1 LAMRKAPVSQHKGEP
16 LPWQEPSDFC
26 FAPSWPKAAAGPPP
40 IINPVQ
46 HSGKDEMKGSV
57 VQSNAIN
64 SRKAGPT
71 SIGGGL
77 NKMMS
82 EGATRGQSEARLL
95 CEYAANK
102 CQSEL
107 SLLLKSGADPNV
119 LSKVDWQPFETTPL
133 LEACVGG
140 YKRLAR
146 LLLEHGAKPNTVVGP
161 GFTAIY
167 NACMN
172 GHYETVA
179 LLLEHGATVTQLTDE
194 GFSPLYISAQNG
206 HMDCVVLCLGAASM
220 TKELAD
226 LGPKEIKGA
235 TALYIAVQ
243 NGHQDCV
250 HQLIKAGVNVD
261 PVTEAGSTPLMI
273 ALYLSD
279 VYGDKPHIDCARLLL
294 EAGASI
300 EVQDKGGRTPLDWC
314 GHDNSLI
321 DMVVEEKK
329 LRDRQ
334 KESGSRG
341 FW

>member
-1 LAMRKAPVSQHKGEP
+1 MRRAPEPQGKAEP
-16 LPWQEPSDFC
+16 LPWQEPADFC
-26 FAPSWPKAAAGPPP
+26 YAPSWPKPAPGPPP

-46 HSGKDEMKGSV
+46 HSGNNEMKGIV
-57 VQSNAIN
+57 LQSNAIN
-64 SRKAGPT
+64 SRKNGAT
-71 SIGGGL
+71 SIQGGL
-77 NKMMS
+77 KKMMS

-102 CQSEL
+102 NQSEL

-119 LSKVDWQPFETTPL
+119 MSKVDWQPFETTPL
-133 LEACVGG
+133 LEACVSGF
-140 YKRLAR
+140 KRLAR
-146 LLLEHGAKPNTVVGP
+146 LLLEHGAKPDTVVGP

-172 GHYETVA
+172 GHYECVA
-179 LLLEHGATVTQLTDE
+179 LLLEHGATVTKLTDE
-194 GFSPLYISAQNG
+194 GFSPLYICAQNG
-206 HMDCVVLCLGAASM
+206 HMDCVVLCLGASSM

-226 LGPKEIKGA
+226 LGPPELGGA

-243 NGHQDCV
+243 NGHPDCV

-273 ALYLSD
+273 ALYLAD
-279 VYGDKPHIDCARLLL
+279 IYGDKPHTDCAALLL
-294 EAGASI
+294 EAGASLDI
-300 EVQDKGGRTPLDWC
+300 KDKAGHTPLDWC

-321 DMVVEEKK
+321 DMVVEEQK

-334 KESGSRG
+334 KSSGQRG

>member
-1 LAMRKAPVSQHKGEP
+1 MRKAPVSQHKGEP

-167 NACMN
+167 NACMV
-172 GHYETVA
+172 GACSELCTCMPPFLTVC
-179 LLLEHGATVTQLTDE
+179 LPVGTEW
-194 GFSPLYISAQNG
+194 PL
-206 HMDCVVLCLGAASM
+206 
-220 TKELAD
+220 
-226 LGPKEIKGA
+226 
-235 TALYIAVQ
+235 
-243 NGHQDCV
+243 
-250 HQLIKAGVNVD
+250 
-261 PVTEAGSTPLMI
+261 
-273 ALYLSD
+273 
-279 VYGDKPHIDCARLLL
+279 
-294 EAGASI
+294 
-300 EVQDKGGRTPLDWC
+300 
-314 GHDNSLI
+314 
-321 DMVVEEKK
+321 
-329 LRDRQ
+329 
-334 KESGSRG
+334 
-341 FW
+341 